1 MSDNAHTHQPEAQ
14 HAEGQKTHIDA
25 QSHDQE
31 SIPAKTES
39 AHSQTK
45 YIVQSN
51 GYKMP
56 ILGLGTFDN
65 YQGEDLILFKR
76 LIKEKVYT
84 LIDTA
89 SYYKN
94 EESIGKAL
102 QELIAEGAIT
112 RDDVYITTKAFMFEM
127 DDIEGALRRS
137 LAKLQVKQVDLFLVH
152 WPIQTI
158 GDDMENAKP
167 TRIPMYKIWA
177 EYERMVELGLTKS
190 IGVSN
195 FNFQL
200 LNDLLSYAKIKP
212 VTNQIELH
220 PYLSQHRLV
229 ESMKSNGIIPTA
241 FSPLARGNFKEKG
254 PLTDPVIAQIA
265 KEIGKSPG
273 QVILAWHVAR
283 GHAIIPK
290 SSRYERAIENAEA
303 INIKLSPEHVKLID
317 GLNRNFRILD
327 PADWYETYK
336 FYPVFD

>member
-1 MSDNAHTHQPEAQ
+1 MSDHTHPHSKEAQ
-14 HAEGQKTHIDA
+14 HTHE
-25 QSHDQE
+25 H
-31 SIPAKTES
+31 K
-39 AHSQTK
+39 AHGDSKPHGHEHTHGSFLT
-45 YIVQSN
+45 QSN
-51 GYKMP
+51 GLKMP
-56 ILGLGTFDN
+56 ILGLGTYDN
-65 YQGEDLILFKR
+65 YHGDDLVLFKR

-102 QELIAEGAIT
+102 QELIAEGSIT
-112 RDDVYITTKAFMFEM
+112 RDDVYITTKAFMYEM

-152 WPIQTI
+152 WPLQTV
-158 GDDMENAKP
+158 GNDLENAKP
-167 TRIPMYKIWA
+167 IRIPMYKIWA
-177 EYERMVELGLTKS
+177 EFERMVELGLTKS

-220 PYLSQHRLV
+220 PYLSQHRFV

-241 FSPLARGNFKEKG
+241 YSPLARGGTEEG
-254 PLTDPVIAQIA
+254 VPLTDPVILQIA
-265 KEIGKSPG
+265 KELGKSPG
-273 QVILAWHVAR
+273 QIILAWHVAR

-290 SSRYERAIENAEA
+290 SAKYERAIENAEA
-303 INIKLSPEHVKLID
+303 LKIKLSPEQVKQID
-317 GLNRNFRILD
+317 GINRNKRILD
-327 PADWYETYK
+327 PSVWFENYK
-336 FYPVFD
+336 FCPIFE